1 MNRLS
6 SGTTTDRRH
15 TPRFN
20 GKPSGQPTVL
30 NSFDPRRCVRGLELD
45 KPTAERNSLYA
56 NKTQKLLYKIAEALS
71 LADNEK
77 PNESRRRGLKV
88 VAGFTGLLAVT
99 GFVTMTNNESA
110 ANDPSV
116 VCTVE
121 KLQADPAPD
130 AYPDALIY
138 AEACIVDTTNID
150 PNSTLVSSVAE
161 SALDLTTLKP

>member
-15 TPRFN
+15 TPRFS

-30 NSFDPRRCVRGLELD
+30 NSFDPRCVRGL
-45 KPTAERNSLYA
+45 PTGENGLNANNAQKFLY
-56 NKTQKLLYKIAEALS
+56 NIAEALS
-71 LADNEK
+71 LADIEN
-77 PNESRRRGLKV
+77 PNTSRRRGLGV
-88 VAGFTGLLAVT
+88 IAGFTGLIAVVGLA
-99 GFVTMTNNESA
+99 TMTNNESA

-116 VCTVE
+116 ACTVD

-130 AYPDALIY
+130 AYGDALIY

-150 PNSTLVSSVAE
+150 PNSELVSSVAE
-161 SALDLTTLKP
+161 SALDLTTFKP